1 MAKNT
6 LKYRDTLYA
15 KLGSGSLHLAMS
27 FLPDSLEPNTLSAEV
42 ETESRALL
50 DFNLDDPV
58 TVYHREEQMG
68 IFYLQSVTQT
78 APNKYAL
85 YATSAVGLLIRRLHR
100 GGLYTGQTVAEVL
113 PEIFGPIPYSIKSS
127 LEGIKLYGWL
137 PYVKPPDASARD
149 NLCKI
154 LFNIGAIV
162 KTDLDGVIRIE
173 PLWDGIASSLPRG
186 RMGLAASAVRDGK
199 VTAVS
204 VTEHQYVAGT
214 DEEDLFEGTTQ
225 SGDEISFDEP
235 MHSLVATGFTI
246 LERGAN
252 YAVLSAGSGTLTGKT
267 YVHNTRVV
275 TKTVNQSQTENVQDY
290 SDQTLVSLVSSSAV
304 AERLAAYYKCFESI
318 DAPVVYRGEAPG
330 DRILTYHPYD
340 MVSVPACL
348 ESADINLSNTL
359 KADESLLVGYV
370 PPDPERGYITRR
382 VVLTGTGQWQRPAGV
397 RDITYVLISGAQGGT
412 CGSPGEAGKAT
423 TISFSYSVLD
433 IPISARGQ
441 YPGEGGAGGAG
452 GAAGAGGK
460 IYRGEMDV
468 SSLETLSYSCGV
480 GGQGSSSPST
490 PGAMGGATTLG
501 GVSSDLGSSSDTGY
515 TDVITGEVYAA
526 AGKPGISGG
535 NGAGS
540 TASDR
545 AETGSDGLRY
555 TPATGVTDEDGRY
568 WAGGTTKSLGTNNLD
583 NEGDSAN
590 FTGNLQ
596 YGYAGALASY
606 ALGSGAA
613 AGQAGTSPT
622 NRGSYSVSRNS
633 SKTVITARA
642 TSAAGYAGANAT
654 LVPKKATNG
663 NGGRGGYGGGGG
675 SSIGAA
681 IAWSGSEYTPAG
693 SFNLNTTTNTPGAGG
708 SGSRGGQGSDGL
720 IIIYYSEPEP
730 DTSGQLKDKAGLS
743 VLDRLG
749 RRIIV

>member
-68 IFYLQSVTQT
+68 IFYLQSVTQI

-85 YATSAVGLLIRRLHR
+85 YATSAVGLLIRRCHR

-113 PEIFGPIPYSIKSS
+113 PEIFGPVPYSIKSN

-173 PLWDGIASSLPRG
+173 PLWDGIASSIPRG

-225 SGDEISFDEP
+225 SGDEISFDAP
-235 MHSLVATGFTI
+235 MHSLTATGFSI
-246 LERGAN
+246 LEHGAN
-252 YAVLSAGSGTLTGKT
+252 YAVLSAGSGTLTGKS
-267 YVHNTRVV
+267 YIHNTRVV
-275 TKTVNQSQTENVQDY
+275 TKTVNNSQIENVQDY
-290 SDQTLVSLVSSSAV
+290 SDQTLVSLVSSVSV
-304 AERLAAYYKCFESI
+304 VERLAAYYRCFESI

-348 ESADINLSNTL
+348 ESADINLSNVL
-359 KADESLLVGYV
+359 KADEKLLVGYIPPKAAAGYYDASEVITQEGDWPV
-370 PPDPERGYITRR
+370 PDGVTSLR
-382 VVLTGTGQWQRPAGV
+382 VVIIGGGQGGWSGLPGNTTENATIVNETTELTGRTSYVTGYP
-397 RDITYVLISGAQGGT
+397 
-412 CGSPGEAGKAT
+412 
-423 TISFSYSVLD
+423 SV
-433 IPISARGQ
+433 
-441 YPGEGGAGGAG
+441 AGGAG
-452 GAAGAGGK
+452 GSGGEGGDGGRVY
-460 IYRGEMDV
+460 IISLDV
-468 SSLETLSYSCGV
+468 TPGQTFHISI
-480 GGQGSSSPST
+480 GQGGP
-490 PGAMGGATTLG
+490 GGAPG
-501 GVSSDLGSSSDTGY
+501 EDSS
-515 TDVITGEVYAA
+515 
-526 AGKPGISGG
+526 
-535 NGAGS
+535 
-540 TASDR
+540 
-545 AETGSDGLRY
+545 
-555 TPATGVTDEDGRY
+555 
-568 WAGGTTKSLGTNNLD
+568 
-583 NEGDSAN
+583 
-590 FTGNLQ
+590 
-596 YGYAGALASY
+596 
-606 ALGSGAA
+606 
-613 AGQAGTSPT
+613 
-622 NRGSYSVSRNS
+622 
-633 SKTVITARA
+633 
-642 TSAAGYAGANAT
+642 
-654 LVPKKATNG
+654 
-663 NGGRGGYGGGGG
+663 
-675 SSIGAA
+675 
-681 IAWSGSEYTPAG
+681 
-693 SFNLNTTTNTPGAGG
+693 
-708 SGSRGGQGSDGL
+708 QGSDGTDTTFGGYSSASGASTPGGYTDETTGTVYGAMGQSGIPGGAGNGQVYTPGEGWGDVQNGPSVTFGGKTWSPGENKNKDSIADEAGSWNAGKGYFEATADGGFGGGAAVGANGNPGYAASDGSVYASKTGASARGARGGKGADASPPPAQIQIGHGGLGGNGGGGAGSGGTSL
-720 IIIYYSEPEP
+720 IENSVSTSLSGGSMNPSRPEKSPGGAGSAGGKGGPGGVLLFYAKPKP
-730 DTSGQLKDKAGLS
+730 DTSGQLKDKNGLS
-743 VLDRLG
+743 ILDRLG